1 MFKQDIMSNFSI
13 YKFFAIENNIYIV
26 VSSIMVTL
34 TK

>member
-26 VSSIMVTL
+26 VLSIMVTL